1 MSPST
6 VLVTG
11 ASRFVGGQLV
21 ARLAVDPAIGRALA
35 VDVVPPRLELS
46 LAA

>member
-11 ASRFVGGQLV
+11 ASHFLRGQQA
-21 ARLAVDPAIGRALA
+21 ARTADGLTIARVLAVDGF
-35 VDVVPPRLELS
+35 
-46 LAA
+46 